1 MVDFNDSTRLELYL
15 AINYV
20 EPRVPVVKKAGA
32 TKRAVERGEV
42 RKRGIINAPHSINGV
57 IVAVIVNLNARRLCV
72 ESDSSVGR
80 VDVSCR
86 VVNYTLILGLQS
98 RKGKLNKR
106 QNGSKIGTSTLT
118 KLRAKIRRP
127 TKGLEGVG

>member
-1 MVDFNDSTRLELYL
+1 M

-32 TKRAVERGEV
+32 TRGRERGREV

-57 IVAVIVNLNARRLCV
+57 IVAVIVNLNARRHYV

-80 VDVSCR
+80 VDVS
-86 VVNYTLILGLQS
+86 
-98 RKGKLNKR
+98 
-106 QNGSKIGTSTLT
+106 
-118 KLRAKIRRP
+118 
-127 TKGLEGVG
+127 